1 MVFLFSCCSNQ
12 CTLGGAWW
20 RCSTSYS
27 EVSAAAAI
35 AEGPEGLASASASA
49 AELELSSPPGGRH
62 GILGTNMV
70 VKTLVPYPKIA
81 GEWLFPQT
89 WSKAGFDPF
98 PTRKME
104 VSFNFFLT
112 SKWKDFGRELSWIKC
127 VSLTKDGG
135 MKNQQQEYRR
145 KLTEKNEKKVESRN
159 SQTKMMPLTR
169 FWATKEFK
177 NLTDLLKIGI
187 F

>member
-12 CTLGGAWW
+12 CTLGIGAWW

-27 EVSAAAAI
+27 EVSAANAAN
-35 AEGPEGLASASASA
+35 AAAGPEGLASLASASA
-49 AELELSSPPGGRH
+49 AELELSSPTPGGRH

-159 SQTKMMPLTR
+159 SQTTMMPLTR
-169 FWATKEFK
+169 FEQQK
-177 NLTDLLKIGI
+177 NPKI
-187 F
+187 